1 MEYRTL
7 GRSGCAVSAL
17 CLGTMTFGA
26 ETEET
31 EAHAQLDAFVEA
43 GGTLVDT
50 ADVYTAGA
58 SEEIVGRWL
67 ASRPAEAR
75 DRVVLAT
82 KGRFPMGEEPNA
94 LGNSR
99 RHLRRALD
107 ASLTRL
113 GVDHV
118 DLYQLH
124 AWDPVTPLEETLRF
138 LDDAVR
144 AGKIGYPGL
153 SNFTGWQVQKA
164 VDLAEHA
171 HLAVPV
177 TLQPAYSL
185 LVRGIEHEIVPAC
198 EHNGLGL
205 LPWSPLA
212 GGWLSGK
219 YTRDARPT
227 GATRLGEDPARG
239 IEAYDRVGG
248 QARTWDVLEAVQDV
262 AEAHGAPMSQV
273 ALAWLLARPAVTSL
287 VVGAR
292 TEEQLADNLAAA
304 DLELSA
310 DELAR
315 LDAVSLEPL
324 RYPHWHQLGAS
335 DRTGPATR
343 ALLEPHLG

>member
-1 MEYRTL
+1 VQYRPL
-7 GRSGCAVSAL
+7 GRSGTAVSSL

-26 ETEET
+26 ESPEDV
-31 EAHAQLDAFVEA
+31 AHAQLDAFVEA

-50 ADVYTAGA
+50 ADVYSAGL
-58 SEEIVGRWL
+58 SESIIGRWL
-67 ASRPAEAR
+67 ASRPSDVR

-82 KGRFPMGEEPNA
+82 KGRFPMADEPNG

-107 ASLTRL
+107 ASLRRL

-124 AWDPVTPLEETLRF
+124 AWDPHTPLEETLRF

-153 SNFTGWQVQKA
+153 SNFTGWQLQRA
-164 VDLAEHA
+164 VDVAGHQ

-198 EHNGLGL
+198 LHNGLGL

-219 YTRDARPT
+219 YTRDQRPT
-227 GATRLGEDPARG
+227 GETRLGEDPSRG

-262 AEAHGAPMSQV
+262 AEAHGVPMAQV
-273 ALAWLLARPAVTSL
+273 ALAWLLARPAVSSVIL
-287 VVGAR
+287 GAR
-292 TEEQLADNLAAA
+292 TVEQLQQNLGAA
-304 DLELSA
+304 DLALSP
-310 DELAR
+310 EVLAR
-315 LDAVSLEPL
+315 LDDVSAPDVPD
-324 RYPHWHQLGAS
+324 YPYG
-335 DRTGPATR
+335 GPGQDQR
-343 ALLEPHLG
+343 SRRIEGGR

>member
-1 MEYRTL
+1 VDHRLL
-7 GRSGCAVSAL
+7 GRSGTSVSSL
-17 CLGTMTFGA
+17 CLGTMTFGD
-26 ETEET
+26 ESDEGV
-31 EAHAQLDAFVEA
+31 AHAQLDAFVEA

-50 ADVYTAGA
+50 ADVYSAGA
-58 SEEIVGRWL
+58 SESIIGRWL
-67 ASRPAEAR
+67 AARPADVR

-82 KGRFPMGEEPNA
+82 KGRFSTSDDPNG
-94 LGNSR
+94 LGSSR

-107 ASLTRL
+107 ASLRRL

-118 DLYQLH
+118 DLYQVH
-124 AWDPVTPLEETLRF
+124 AWDPCTPLEETLRF
-138 LDDAVR
+138 LDDAVH

-164 VDLAEHA
+164 VDLAERE

-219 YTRDARPT
+219 YTRDSRPS
-227 GATRLGEDPARG
+227 GATRLGEDPSRG

-262 AEAHGAPMSQV
+262 AEAHDVPMSQV
-273 ALAWLLARPAVTSL
+273 ALAWLLARPAVTSVIL
-287 VVGAR
+287 GAR
-292 TEEQLADNLAAA
+292 TLEQLLQNLGAA
-304 DLELSA
+304 DLVLSPE
-310 DELAR
+310 DHAR
-315 LDAVSLEPL
+315 LDAVSAPDVPDYPYGEPGREQRSRRL
-324 RYPHWHQLGAS
+324 DGGR
-335 DRTGPATR
+335 
-343 ALLEPHLG
+343 

>member
-1 MEYRTL
+1 M
-7 GRSGCAVSAL
+7 
-17 CLGTMTFGA
+17 
-26 ETEET
+26 
-31 EAHAQLDAFVEA
+31 
-43 GGTLVDT
+43 
-50 ADVYTAGA
+50 AD
-58 SEEIVGRWL
+58 
-67 ASRPAEAR
+67 
-75 DRVVLAT
+75 
-82 KGRFPMGEEPNA
+82 EPNG

-107 ASLTRL
+107 ASLSRL

-124 AWDPVTPLEETLRF
+124 AWDPHTPLEETLRF

-164 VDLAEHA
+164 VDLAERE

-205 LPWSPLA
+205 LPWSPLG

-219 YTRDARPT
+219 YTRDQRPT

-248 QARTWDVLEAVQDV
+248 QTRTWDVLAVVQDV
-262 AEAHGAPMSQV
+262 AEAHDAPMSQV
-273 ALAWLLARPAVTSL
+273 ALAWLLARPAVTSVIL
-287 VVGAR
+287 GAR
-292 TEEQLADNLAAA
+292 TLEQLQQNLGAA
-304 DLELSA
+304 DLVLSP
-310 DELAR
+310 EEHAR
-315 LDAVSLEPL
+315 LDEVSAPDVPDYPYGGPGRQQRSRRLEGG
-324 RYPHWHQLGAS
+324 R
-335 DRTGPATR
+335 
-343 ALLEPHLG
+343 